1 MVAAGG
7 FDDAREFWDQRFASE
22 DYVFGTAPNAFLAS
36 QSQLFKP
43 GVRVLDLACGE
54 GRNAVWLAQ
63 QGCEVLA
70 IDISPVAIEKAQPAC
85 RGARRA
91 RRIRVGGRTRVG
103 VGRPTHSM
111 RLCRFSSSSPH
122 LRSALSLFAGFVTTL
137 RPNGVLVLQGYT
149 PKQLQYKTGGP
160 PQAEHMYTEA
170 MLREAIAGLE
180 IVHIREHDDVLS
192 EGTKHVGLVRA
203 DRPGGPQAGLSF
215 PRV

>member
-7 FDDAREFWDQRFASE
+7 FDDARQFWDQRFASE

-43 GVRVLDLACGE
+43 RVRVLDLACGE

-63 QGCEVLA
+63 QGCEVVA
-70 IDISPVAIEKAQPAC
+70 IDISPVAIEKARRLAAARGVHVAFELVDVRDWHWPPSAFDAVVSIFIQFAAPAE
-85 RGARRA
+85 RA
-91 RRIRVGGRTRVG
+91 E
-103 VGRPTHSM
+103 
-111 RLCRFSSSSPH
+111 
-122 LRSALSLFAGFVTTL
+122 LFAGFVATL

-160 PQAEHMYTEA
+160 PQAEHMYTEG
-170 MLREAIAGLE
+170 MLREAVAGLE

-192 EGTKHVGLVRA
+192 EGTKHVGLSALIDLVARKPA
-203 DRPGGPQAGLSF
+203 
-215 PRV
+215 